1 MHHVVVMVHA
11 TEYANPPSNISFR
24 WPLAGHN
31 LLFKRRVGAIHPSAF
46 RRSARSWR
54 SANPRQFPRPR
65 LFAVARRFRPL
76 SCTGSQFPERDPAVI
91 VRKTRQL
98 RKSRSEQRLRAAR
111 VAPAV
116 MMKCGS
122 NLNQPLEESLLRLRF
137 RQPKFLP
144 HLMGLEK
151 LARVEK
157 CDAAPELF
165 AFFHRALIQFS
176 IEFSRGRVAVR
187 GLFRPS

>member
-1 MHHVVVMVHA
+1 MAHA
-11 TEYANPPSNISFR
+11 TEYANPPSNISYR
-24 WPLAGHN
+24 RPLAGHN
-31 LLFKRRVGAIHPSAF
+31 LLFKRRAGAIHPSAF
-46 RRSARSWR
+46 PRSARSRR
-54 SANPRQFPRPR
+54 SVNPRQIPRPR

-111 VAPAV
+111 IAPAV
-116 MMKCGS
+116 MMKRGS
-122 NLNQPLEESLLRLRF
+122 NLNQPLKEGLLRLRF

-144 HLMGLEK
+144 HLMRLEK
-151 LARVEK
+151 LVPVEE
-157 CDAAPELF
+157 CDAAPEFF

-176 IEFSRGRVAVR
+176 IDFYRGRVAVR